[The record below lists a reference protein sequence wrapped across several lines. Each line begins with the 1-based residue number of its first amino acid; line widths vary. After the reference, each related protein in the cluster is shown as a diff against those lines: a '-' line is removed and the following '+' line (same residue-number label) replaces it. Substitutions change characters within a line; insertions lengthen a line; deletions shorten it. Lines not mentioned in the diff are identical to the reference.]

1 VNRNHRLAALAAAT
15 TLALLAGNA
24 AAAGRTDLH
33 GLDVAKLNQQYKAAA
48 ARLGVA
54 ANAKDRHAELLG
66 LDADS
71 DLRQTALLTDADGT
85 KHYRYT
91 QLYRGL
97 PVFGEGIAVT
107 EGKDGNVRN
116 LFGRKVEGLNAEV
129 PAIAAKIT
137 AGNALALGKSAG
149 LGNRVGFMRTENE
162 KSELMIYVDDNG
174 RAHKAYV
181 VSYFADT
188 ANGGSPTRPFIVI
201 DANSGR
207 VLKQWEGLTHALV
220 GTGPGGN
227 TKTGQYEWGSG
238 GLYPY
243 MDVIQSGTTCTMDS
257 TNVKSVN
264 LNGSTGTST
273 TAYAYTC
280 PRNTYKTIN
289 GAYSP
294 INDAHSF
301 GTVITKMYPAYT
313 GYNALSFKLIM
324 RVHYSTNY
332 ENAFWNGSN
341 MSFGDGASTFYPLVN
356 ADVSGHEVSHGFT
369 EQHSNLTYSGQS
381 GGMNEA
387 FSDMGGEATEYY
399 WKGTN
404 DFDVGREI
412 FKSASGALRY
422 MCNPT
427 ADGGSIDNAANYRS
441 GLDVH
446 YSSGVYNKAFCT
458 LAKTAGWN
466 TPTAFKVFARAN
478 ALYWTAS
485 STFNSGACGVE
496 TAATDLGLNK
506 ADVTAAFNV
515 VGVSCSGGGG
525 GGGTTA
531 LTKGVT
537 VTGISATTGNSVNY
551 TLVVPAGATNLT
563 FTMSGGTGDA
573 DMYVKFGSAPTDT
586 VYDCRP
592 YKTGNAETCTFATA
606 QAGTYYVRLKAY
618 SSFSGVSL
626 KGDYTTGGGTGT
638 QTYTNSADY
647 SIPDNNATGISSPIT
662 VSGRTGNAP
671 STASIS
677 VNIVHTYVGDLKL
690 DLIAPDGSVYNLRT
704 NTGGSADNIVE
715 TYTKNLSTELLNGT
729 WKLRVIDNAGADTGY
744 INSWSITF

>member
-1 VNRNHRLAALAAAT
+1 
-15 TLALLAGNA
+15 
-24 AAAGRTDLH
+24 
-33 GLDVAKLNQQYKAAA
+33 
-48 ARLGVA
+48 
-54 ANAKDRHAELLG
+54 
-66 LDADS
+66 
-71 DLRQTALLTDADGT
+71 
-85 KHYRYT
+85 
-91 QLYRGL
+91 
-97 PVFGEGIAVT
+97 
-107 EGKDGNVRN
+107 
-116 LFGRKVEGLNAEV
+116 
-129 PAIAAKIT
+129 
-137 AGNALALGKSAG
+137 
-149 LGNRVGFMRTENE
+149 
-162 KSELMIYVDDNG
+162 
-174 RAHKAYV
+174 
-181 VSYFADT
+181 
-188 ANGGSPTRPFIVI
+188 
-201 DANSGR
+201 
-207 VLKQWEGLTHALV
+207 
-220 GTGPGGN
+220 
-227 TKTGQYEWGSG
+227 
-238 GLYPY
+238 
-243 MDVIQSGTTCTMDS
+243 
-257 TNVKSVN
+257 
-264 LNGSTGTST
+264 
-273 TAYAYTC
+273 
-280 PRNTYKTIN
+280 
-289 GAYSP
+289 
-294 INDAHSF
+294 
-301 GTVITKMYPAYT
+301 
-313 GYNALSFKLIM
+313 
-324 RVHYSTNY
+324 
-332 ENAFWNGSN
+332 
-341 MSFGDGASTFYPLVN
+341 
-356 ADVSGHEVSHGFT
+356 
-369 EQHSNLTYSGQS
+369 
-381 GGMNEA
+381 
-387 FSDMGGEATEYY
+387 MGGEATEYY

-412 FKSASGALRY
+412 FKSSTGALRY
-422 MCNPT
+422 MCNPP
-427 ADGGSIDNAANYRS
+427 ADGGSIDNASQYTS

-458 LAKTAGWN
+458 LAKKAGWN

-506 ADVTAAFNV
+506 ADVTAAFSV

-537 VTGISATTGNSVNY
+537 VTGIGASTGNSVNY
-551 TLVVPAGATNLT
+551 TLVVPAGATNLK

-592 YKTGNAETCTFATA
+592 YLSGNAESCTFATP

-618 SSFSGVSL
+618 STFSGVSL
-626 KGDYTTGGGTGT
+626 LGDYSTGGGGGT

-677 VNIVHTYVGDLKL
+677 VNIVHTYVGDLKV